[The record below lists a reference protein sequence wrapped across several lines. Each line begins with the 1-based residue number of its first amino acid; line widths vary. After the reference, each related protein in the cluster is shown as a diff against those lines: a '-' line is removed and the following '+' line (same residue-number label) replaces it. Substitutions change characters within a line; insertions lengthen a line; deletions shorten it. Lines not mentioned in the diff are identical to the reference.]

1 MNFKIILDTNFLFVP
16 FKFNVDIISEFE
28 RLFSKN
34 YKLFIFSSTLKE
46 LDNLKNKKS
55 KDRKL
60 IPLIEKF
67 LVNYNVS
74 VIKSIGNYTDKII
87 LENLDENYII
97 ATNDIE
103 LRKKIIEKNSS
114 IKILILRQKKYLTF
128 L

>member
-1 MNFKIILDTNFLFVP
+1 MSFKIILDTNFLFIP
-16 FKFNVDIISEFE
+16 FKFNVDIIREFE

-34 YKLFIFSSTLKE
+34 YKFFIFSSTLKE

-67 LVNYNVS
+67 LINYNVS
-74 VIKSIGNYTDKII
+74 IIEVNENYTDRVI
-87 LENLDENYII
+87 LKNLNENYIV

-103 LRKKIIEKNSS
+103 LRKKILQKNLS
-114 IKILILRQKKYLTF
+114 IKILILRQKKYLSF

>member
-1 MNFKIILDTNFLFVP
+1 MSFKIILDTNFLFIP
-16 FKFNVDIISEFE
+16 FKFNVDIIREFE

-34 YKLFIFSSTLKE
+34 YKLFIFSSTIKE
-46 LDNLKNKKS
+46 LDNLKSKKS

-67 LVNYNVS
+67 LINYNVS
-74 VIKSIGNYTDKII
+74 IIEVNENYTDGVI
-87 LENLDENYII
+87 LKNLDKNYIV

-103 LRKKIIEKNSS
+103 LRKKILQKNSS
-114 IKILILRQKKYLTF
+114 IKILILRQKKYLSF

>member
-16 FKFNVDIISEFE
+16 FKFNTDIISEFE

-60 IPLIEKF
+60 IPLIQKF

>member
-34 YKLFIFSSTLKE
+34 YKLFIFSSTIKE

-60 IPLIEKF
+60 IPLIQKF